1 MTKLKTIN
9 LNDLG
14 VKEKRTSPLDFEKFA
29 NYSKAERRMSF
40 ENELETPYAEA
51 KMFEKTYH
59 NNNSSSM
66 NSKFLKYLN
75 FIESAKNKPNQYF
88 DKRTEQEKD
97 LEPEEFTPSSPPTKT
112 LPLTFRK
119 FFYQTFPKNITEFAL
134 KNPEKLPNLITEIRN
149 DIQKEAS
156 TWLDF
161 VADKQVSSLICQIG
175 NYSEKAKIYKKSSDF
190 QNIAE
195 VIQWIIDTNLKT
207 YYPSSDWNKG
217 GAITFSEKQ
226 ENLLI
231 IDSLLFQRIEI
242 AEEWESRQE
251 EEKRKIP
258 LPLHEVWRKF
268 ASLIVFPLKNNFQ
281 FIIINK
287 KALVGWKDFQNLEV
301 KYDEDNSTTYFIR
314 KMEGGFEQLTGYNA
328 VAFIAES

>member
-40 ENELETPYAEA
+40 ENDLETPYAEA

-97 LEPEEFTPSSPPTKT
+97 LEPEEFTPSSPPTKN

-134 KNPEKLPNLITEIRN
+134 KNPEKLPNLIAEVRN

-161 VADKQVSSLICQIG
+161 VADKQVSSLICQIE
-175 NYSEKAKIYKKSSDF
+175 NYSEKAKIYKKPTDF

-195 VIQWIIDTNLKT
+195 VI
-207 YYPSSDWNKG
+207 
-217 GAITFSEKQ
+217 
-226 ENLLI
+226 
-231 IDSLLFQRIEI
+231 
-242 AEEWESRQE
+242 
-251 EEKRKIP
+251 
-258 LPLHEVWRKF
+258 H
-268 ASLIVFPLKNNFQ
+268 
-281 FIIINK
+281 
-287 KALVGWKDFQNLEV
+287 
-301 KYDEDNSTTYFIR
+301 
-314 KMEGGFEQLTGYNA
+314 
-328 VAFIAES
+328 